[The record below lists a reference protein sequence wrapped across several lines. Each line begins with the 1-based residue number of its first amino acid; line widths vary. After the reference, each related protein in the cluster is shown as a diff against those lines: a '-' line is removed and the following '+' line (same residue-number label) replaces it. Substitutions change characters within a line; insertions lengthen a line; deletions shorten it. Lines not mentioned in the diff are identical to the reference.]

1 MSKKQ
6 RKFADDG
13 WAVWIDGDDTST
25 VYINDWLNP
34 KGKSYIDIAVRIRGV
49 KVSKALHVYVPF
61 AVSRDEIEDVSLLFN
76 DTKILQ
82 ATFSAACIV
91 DYKKNA
97 HTSEIA
103 YNGKT
108 MDIVHIST
116 LDYQAERL
124 ADGTLISVDLEA
136 LQPFLDNDEA
146 YFIWRMPHKSLDEI
160 FKPRVNMGNAL
171 ARLRDLITTPV
182 VSEKYGYSI
191 RVNESRLL
199 PEEITRIGAFHRQ
212 KLKKAV
218 ITLSID
224 ENYEL
229 NDSGCYRIHRLEENL
244 YEDYLPKEYNRE
256 DIITYQWNQSR
267 EDNLQGQFNF
277 YYTIS
282 KNSVSRGSMLLYII
296 LLLTIGI
303 FGDLLSELVQSFI
316 GWLIRLFS

>member
-1 MSKKQ
+1 MAKKR

-13 WAVWIDGDDTST
+13 WAVWVDGDDTST

-34 KGKSYIDIAVRIRGV
+34 RGNSYVDIAIRIRGV
-49 KVSKALHVYVPF
+49 IHSRTLHVYVPF
-61 AVSRDEIEDVSLLFN
+61 SILPNEIDDVSLLFQ

-108 MDIVHIST
+108 VDIVHIST
-116 LDYQAERL
+116 LEYETKL
-124 ADGTLISVDLEA
+124 LSEGTLINIDLEH
-136 LQPFLDNDEA
+136 LRPFLDNDEA
-146 YFIWRMPHKSLDEI
+146 YFVWRMPHTSVDEI
-160 FKPRVNMGNAL
+160 FKPRVDVGNAID
-171 ARLRDLITTPV
+171 RLRDLITTPV

-191 RVNESRLL
+191 RINESRLL

-218 ITLSID
+218 ITISID

-229 NDSGCYRIHRLEENL
+229 NDSGCYRIRRLEENL
-244 YEDYLPKEYNRE
+244 YQQYLPSDYQTE

-267 EDNLQGQFNF
+267 EDNFMGQFNF
-277 YYTIS
+277 YYSITRDSIS
-282 KNSVSRGSMLLYII
+282 TGSMLLYMI
-296 LLLTIGI
+296 LLLTIGVI
-303 FGDLLSELVQSFI
+303 GDFVSNSVQALFG
-316 GWLIRLFS
+316 LFT

>member
-1 MSKKQ
+1 M
-6 RKFADDG
+6 
-13 WAVWIDGDDTST
+13 
-25 VYINDWLNP
+25 
-34 KGKSYIDIAVRIRGV
+34 
-49 KVSKALHVYVPF
+49 
-61 AVSRDEIEDVSLLFN
+61 
-76 DTKILQ
+76 
-82 ATFSAACIV
+82 
-91 DYKKNA
+91 DYKKNEY
-97 HTSEIA
+97 TSEIA

-108 MDIVHIST
+108 VDIVYISI
-116 LDYQAERL
+116 LEYQADRL
-124 ADGTLISVDLEA
+124 ADGTLISVDLGA
-136 LQPFLDNDEA
+136 LQHFLDNDEA

-160 FKPRVNMGNAL
+160 FKSRVNMWNLL

-199 PEEITRIGAFHRQ
+199 PEGITRIGAFHRQ

-256 DIITYQWNQSR
+256 DVITYQWNQSR

-277 YYTIS
+277 YYNITKDSIR
-282 KNSVSRGSMLLYII
+282 RGSMFLYLVLLMAIGVIGDILADYVI
-296 LLLTIGI
+296 LLI
-303 FGDLLSELVQSFI
+303 DLLT
-316 GWLIRLFS
+316 